1 MGCELLLLLLLLRY
15 SRSGLT
21 FSPTNIISP
30 FSVTYSYKQPQTPAF
45 KLSKY
50 VRIIDFPPRRVVVA
64 LSKVEAGSIPP
75 FSRWA
80 KKKKSGWFFFY
91 PLCPT
96 VGPCNNIQGVILSQQ
111 NHLTSRWQ
119 RQGERLHPPW
129 CPLTPGT
136 DPSGSAGLA
145 RRSRSVPAPRRTW

>member
-1 MGCELLLLLLLLRY
+1 M
-15 SRSGLT
+15 SGLLI
-21 FSPTNIISP
+21 FLHVELSLPCQKWRQGA
-30 FSVTYSYKQPQTPAF
+30 FLHSVGGLK
-45 KLSKY
+45 
-50 VRIIDFPPRRVVVA
+50 
-64 LSKVEAGSIPP
+64 E
-75 FSRWA
+75 
-80 KKKKSGWFFFY
+80 KSGWFFFY